1 MKDLEAR
8 LRAVV
13 APVVLQVDG
22 LGPGS
27 CSDYSNSGLEGLE
40 DR

>member
-8 LRAVV
+8 LQAVV

-22 LGPGS
+22 LGRGC